1 MGVVWLRI
9 VYVRRRLDIQSYH
22 MHLNHLCRWVRLLL
36 DRSLDPP
43 RLLCLLFRVIM
54 WVIIIHLGGW
64 VCVKHPQRS
73 CHSSGWQSLLSSSKD
88 ARHYHCSWQTSST
101 TCNPAN
107 SRIITLQLEL
117 FPVNP
122 RSLRWEVESLFV
134 IHLASLG
141 AYIATSFVFF
151 LYNCGLHWACDVTHV
166 KHVKWVESIAVM
178 PNPVMS

>member
-1 MGVVWLRI
+1 MCVVPNLQVAEFFFNFIASYTIIGLVYLYVCCRFLGCFKKIIVRYSWMGVVWLRI

-107 SRIITLQLEL
+107 SRR
-117 FPVNP
+117 
-122 RSLRWEVESLFV
+122 RSD
-134 IHLASLG
+134 IHR
-141 AYIATSFVFF
+141 V
-151 LYNCGLHWACDVTHV
+151 VV
-166 KHVKWVESIAVM
+166 
-178 PNPVMS
+178 